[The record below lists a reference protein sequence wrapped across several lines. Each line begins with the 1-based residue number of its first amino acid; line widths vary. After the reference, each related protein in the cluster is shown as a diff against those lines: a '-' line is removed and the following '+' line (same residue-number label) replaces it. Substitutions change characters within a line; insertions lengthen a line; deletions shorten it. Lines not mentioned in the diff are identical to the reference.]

1 MNEAF
6 STRRFST
13 WRRRENMWQI
23 ENDISDRQRFKSFY
37 WNTWLKIDKCIKLRT
52 FLSRIY

>member
-23 ENDISDRQRFKSFY
+23 ENDIRDRQRFKSFY